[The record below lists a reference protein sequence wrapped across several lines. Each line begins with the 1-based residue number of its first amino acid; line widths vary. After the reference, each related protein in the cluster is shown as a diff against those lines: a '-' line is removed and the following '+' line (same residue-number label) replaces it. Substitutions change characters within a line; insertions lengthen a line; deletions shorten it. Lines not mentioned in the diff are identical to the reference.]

1 MPIILIHPNNS
12 IALGHNNLPN
22 DFLRNVGRVK
32 KPILGHIAR
41 MVFLLKLD
49 ELAGTHPKVVDVP
62 AFEDVSEV
70 LAEEQT
76 DELVVVVDHVD
87 P

>member
-1 MPIILIHPNNS
+1 MAIILIDPNNS

-32 KPILGHIAR
+32 KPILGDIAR

-76 DELVVVVDHVD
+76 DELVVLVNHVD